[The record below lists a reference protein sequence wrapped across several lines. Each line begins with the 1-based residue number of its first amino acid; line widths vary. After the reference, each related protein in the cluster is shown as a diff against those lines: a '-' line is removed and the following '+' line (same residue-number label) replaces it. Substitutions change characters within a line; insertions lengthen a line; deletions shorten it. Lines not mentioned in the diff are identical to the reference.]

1 MGLFNS
7 KLDDEIRRRK
17 MLEEQL
23 DKQIKERK
31 KFNKI
36 FFLSIFILIFYIFI
50 CMKNKS
56 IFKLFILNNLCKVVF
71 LTYAFMID
79 NEDRKFINNNNDGTS
94 SSYLSGKFSLILVFL
109 VLIISFLLD
118 LIISFISFL
127 TGTTIMPKI
136 IFLIFFIG
144 QLFVIIID

>member
-1 MGLFNS
+1 MGLFHS

-50 CMKNKS
+50 CMENKS

-71 LTYAFMID
+71 FAYAFMID
-79 NEDRKFINNNNDGTS
+79 NEDKKFINKDDNS

-118 LIISFISFL
+118 LIISLISFL
-127 TGTTIMPKI
+127 TGTTIMSKI
-136 IFLIFFIG
+136 TFLIFFIG

>member
-1 MGLFNS
+1 
-7 KLDDEIRRRK
+7 
-17 MLEEQL
+17 
-23 DKQIKERK
+23 
-31 KFNKI
+31 
-36 FFLSIFILIFYIFI
+36 
-50 CMKNKS
+50 
-56 IFKLFILNNLCKVVF
+56 
-71 LTYAFMID
+71 MID
-79 NEDRKFINNNNDGTS
+79 NEDRKFINNNKDGTS

-127 TGTTIMPKI
+127 TGTTKMPKI